1 MWQKVQRCK
10 GDTQGY
16 PLFWAHPADAAVHGP
31 ASRRAFPPATDW
43 VPGCQ
48 GDTLFWPDM
57 VRLARHGK
65 TGQTWQDWPDMARL
79 ARHGKTPTDP
89 RGVGRPKVPMSQATT
104 RKLENLAA
112 ALGTPRRK
120 VSPMQ
125 VAGQLLEEAVAP
137 VEYGLVRRIKSR
149 TAPFCRVADS
159 APNQS

>member
-1 MWQKVQRCK
+1 
-10 GDTQGY
+10 
-16 PLFWAHPADAAVHGP
+16 
-31 ASRRAFPPATDW
+31 
-43 VPGCQ
+43 
-48 GDTLFWPDM
+48 
-57 VRLARHGK
+57 
-65 TGQTWQDWPDMARL
+65 MARL